1 MRAAP
6 IALMLAIAS
15 QAGAE
20 CGKLCDYDWGQTA
33 TAADV
38 QTEIDA
44 GADVNARTEY
54 AGLTTP
60 HLFLPNGAPEII
72 QTLLTAGADVTAR
85 DEYGFTPLHRAA
97 SRDTS
102 ANIQALLAAGADAKA
117 KGKFGQTPWD
127 YA

>member
-1 MRAAP
+1 
-6 IALMLAIAS
+6 MLAIAS